1 MNYKS
6 LIDQIELKTKQLL
19 SSYFENKGTH
29 LSVPIDPIDIIEYLG
44 YSVDYVSGKYDRNVY
59 GALNPETKTVEVN
72 NDVPFNRGMENFT
85 LAHEIGHIV
94 LHSRAH
100 QKTGSNDACGIDQDY
115 ENSSKESEADE
126 FASFLLMPTNMVLD
140 AFDRIRN
147 RPLYLKTNFFFRF
160 FKRMNK
166 RNRALAF
173 AGRVIQ
179 AGGFFNVSKLAMVNR
194 LIKMGLIRGLR
205 FQKNVV
211 IRQRG
216 K

>member
-6 LIDQIELKTKQLL
+6 LIERIELGTKQLL
-19 SSYFENKGTH
+19 SSYFENKGTQ

-94 LHSRAH
+94 LHSRDR
-100 QKTGSNDACGIDQDY
+100 QKTGSNAACGIDQDY

-126 FASFLLMPTNMVLD
+126 FASFLLMPTNMVQD

-147 RPLYLKTNFFFRF
+147 KPLYLKTNFFFRF

-173 AGRVIQ
+173 AGKVKK
-179 AGGFFNVSKLAMVNR
+179 AGGFSNVSQLAMVNR

-211 IRQRG
+211 IRQKG

>member
-6 LIDQIELKTKQLL
+6 LIDRIELSTKKLL

-44 YSVDYVSGKYDRNVY
+44 YSVDYVSGKYDKNVY

-94 LHSRAH
+94 LHSH
-100 QKTGSNDACGIDQDY
+100 YPQKRGFNESCGIDQDY

-173 AGRVIQ
+173 AGKVKK
-179 AGGFFNVSKLAMVNR
+179 AGGFSNVSQLAMVNR

-211 IRQRG
+211 IRQKG